1 MHVETGVCGKVRMT
15 CKDFCEMYG
24 EEMSRYTMEL
34 VMKKWVE
41 PSIDTS
47 KWEYYDLSCKAP
59 QRLDSSSLRLC
70 VLPGNPCNYVP
81 ATGST

>member
-1 MHVETGVCGKVRMT
+1 MLRRSLRGVRFSSTWSRFTAPQMVYIAGE
-15 CKDFCEMYG
+15 DFCEMYG

-47 KWEYYDLSCKAP
+47 KWEYYDLSCK
-59 QRLDSSSLRLC
+59 
-70 VLPGNPCNYVP
+70 
-81 ATGST
+81 